1 MLFKWHNTSAKP
13 FYFTQI
19 RLFNVTVP
27 LATTYLLKQDR
38 RLIPFWFKLYMH
50 SPQSGLHDIEKLL
63 KYQKHAHLPTQQ
75 ENKTSY
81 ISDMSW
87 PAMVLEDNCSLQWHT
102 AVKKLSLREQLNLWM
117 WFGNSN
123 TFSSLCQLRKY
134 KMKAV
139 VLTDFKWKT
148 YFHISNISL
157 EIFRFK
163 FFFHFLWKSDKTDE
177 HNSLL

>member
-13 FYFTQI
+13 FYLTQI
-19 RLFNVTVP
+19 RLFNVIVP

-50 SPQSGLHDIEKLL
+50 SPQFGLHDIEKRLQ
-63 KYQKHAHLPTQQ
+63 YQKHARLPTRQ

-81 ISDMSW
+81 ITDMSW
-87 PAMVLEDNCSLQWHT
+87 PAMVLEDNYSLQWHI
-102 AVKKLSLREQLNLWM
+102 AVKKLSLGAELNLWF

-123 TFSSLCQLRKY
+123 TFYPLCQLRKY

-139 VLTDFKWKT
+139 VLTDFKRKMS
-148 YFHISNISL
+148 FHISNISL

-163 FFFHFLWKSDKTDE
+163 FFFHIFPYEKVTK
-177 HNSLL
+177 HNSLW